1 MTIRLRGLVPAFAL
15 LAPACAVLTMGV
27 AHAQQPYNPN
37 AGQMAY
43 PQSLPSGQVTIP
55 APAARDTGNMAYP
68 ASPGGVSEAAPRGRD
83 TGNMAYPSGGGAVP
97 RTAAAASMAPMTG
110 RGMASPP
117 MRPDVAPTPAQ
128 TEAARSLDMAPS
140 SAPVPYTDFL
150 PPAKPMSGKPMMH
163 RRMPMHKAVLKT
175 SAKPAPA
182 AATPAAAAPAA
193 PAK

>member
-37 AGQMAY
+37 AGQMSY
-43 PQSLPSGQVTIP
+43 PQSLPSGQVNIP
-55 APAARDTGNMAYP
+55 ASTARDTGNMAYP
-68 ASPGGVSEAAPRGRD
+68 ASPGGVTESAPRGRD

-97 RTAAAASMAPMTG
+97 RTTAAAAPMAPMG
-110 RGMASPP
+110 KAPP

-128 TEAARSLDMAPS
+128 TAAARSLDMAPS

-150 PPAKPMSGKPMMH
+150 PPAKPMAGKPMIH
-163 RRMPMHKAVLKT
+163 KRMPMHKAAMKT
-175 SAKPAPA
+175 APKA
-182 AATPAAAAPAA
+182 AATPAATPAAA